1 MPKQRSYRKSRV
13 RRQSRRGS
21 RRVSGHRRSGHRRS
35 GHRRSGHRRSG
46 HKKAIRKFCAYPNTA
61 VMGHGY
67 GRIEAIKGESI
78 PQFTERV
85 ARKAVAI
92 GKSVAGFVVNS
103 PLDGPDLGKLWAVLK
118 YSVADPES
126 RPVSA
131 QKTLYV
137 LGNKCRK
144 K

>member
-21 RRVSGHRRSGHRRS
+21 RRVSGHKRSGHKRS
-35 GHRRSGHRRSG
+35 V

>member
-1 MPKQRSYRKSRV
+1 MSKQHSYRKSRV

-21 RRVSGHRRSGHRRS
+21 RRVD

-118 YSVADPES
+118 YSVADQES

>member
-13 RRQSRRGS
+13 RRQSRVRRRSRVRRQSRRGS
-21 RRVSGHRRSGHRRS
+21 RRVD
-35 GHRRSGHRRSG
+35 G
-46 HKKAIRKFCAYPNTA
+46 HKKAIHKFCAYPNTA

-131 QKTLYV
+131 QKTLYM